1 MAIVPTVARGQE
13 TDSLFERAQRAF
25 DDGQYGEARSFLEDA
40 VERAPDNA
48 QALHLLARTSLAQYP
63 RDIKRAKTANNRA
76 IALEPDNVEFL
87 SLKLYR
93 LHAFPS
99 SAVPPLQTRRKQDL
113 AERILGLDGENELAH
128 AVLGEVA
135 LEDYL
140 NARSSV
146 SFPDLD
152 NLDVLAPREAFYNA
166 AYLLDPVLEPGVD
179 SGGLGFRMSQRYGGT
194 QIESVSKNEEARK
207 RYELA
212 VEHLQHAL
220 DTNPSRKSTYET
232 LLTAAT
238 LEGEF
243 EEADRVVELM
253 LSHLAD
259 DPETWLFRGLVSFR
273 LNRSAEASDA
283 FKTALD
289 LMGPESTAEYL
300 DTTLFAGHGPE
311 SESEPDETRS
321 FWAGRDPFL
330 LTPENERRLEHLAR
344 MVYADLRFGDLYPDR
359 RGWDTEPGEVI
370 LRYGVPLGEAQTST
384 RLDKYLVLHYGD
396 FFFKFMDL
404 AKSGKL
410 TFYSPKVGDGG
421 PSFAEIERAI
431 DDDFTLISRRLFR
444 ERPEQFIYDRHG
456 TRQAV
461 PYMVSVL
468 KGDTS
473 ELDVLVVLGV
483 GASEHA
489 ESDQVR
495 SAAFLLDPDGEIV
508 RATDGAPIR
517 GLQINR
523 EEDRFQVFSRSLA
536 APPGDYTIVVEYD
549 RSDADEAGFHRRPI
563 RIRPFP
569 DHEPSI
575 SDLVLAYAVE
585 EEAGEDP
592 SRLQRRGYSI
602 EPAPWGVFDQ
612 GQPVYVYFESYNEAA
627 SAEHP
632 FGYQIEALL
641 TPYKD
646 VDDLS
651 RAAEKAFRSRRRRG
665 VSVQYAGEARS
676 RVEPQYLILDT
687 KEAKKGTYLV
697 GLRLIDETAGHESF
711 AGRVVILE

>member
-1 MAIVPTVARGQE
+1 MAIMPILACGQDAD
-13 TDSLFERAQRAF
+13 TLLERAQRAF
-25 DDGQYGEARSFLEDA
+25 DDGQYGEARSFLEEA
-40 VERAPDNA
+40 VERTPDDP
-48 QALHLLARTSLAQYP
+48 QAHHLLARTCLEQDP
-63 RDIKRAKTANNRA
+63 GDIKRARIANNRA
-76 IALEPDNVEFL
+76 IELEPDNVEFL

-93 LHAFPS
+93 LHVFPS

-113 AERILGLDGENELAH
+113 AERILGLDGH
-128 AVLGEVA
+128 AELGEVA
-135 LEDYL
+135 LDDYL

-166 AYLLDPVLEPGVD
+166 AYLLDPVLEPGVG
-179 SGGLGFRMSQRYGGT
+179 SGGLGFRVSQRYGAT
-194 QIESVSKNEEARK
+194 QIESVSKNKEARK

-212 VEHLQHAL
+212 VEHLRHAL
-220 DTNPSRKSTYET
+220 DSNPSRKSTYET
-232 LLTAAT
+232 LLMAAT
-238 LEGEF
+238 LESEF
-243 EEADRVVELM
+243 KEADRVVERM
-253 LSHLAD
+253 LAHLAD
-259 DPETWLFRGLVSFR
+259 DPDAWLFRGLVSFR
-273 LNRSAEASDA
+273 LNRSKEANDA
-283 FKTALD
+283 FETALD
-289 LMGPESTAEYL
+289 LMGPESAAEYL
-300 DTTLFAGHGPE
+300 DTTLFVGEGSEFE
-311 SESEPDETRS
+311 SDSDGTLS

-359 RGWDTEPGEVI
+359 RGWDTEPGEVV
-370 LRYGVPLGEAQTST
+370 LRYGVPFGEAQTST

-421 PSFAEIERAI
+421 PNFEEIERAI

-468 KGDTS
+468 KGDAQ

-489 ESDQVR
+489 EGDQVT
-495 SAAFLLDPDGEIV
+495 SAVFLLDPAGEIV

-517 GLQINR
+517 GLQIDR
-523 EEDRFQVFSRSLA
+523 EEGGFQVFARNLA

-549 RSDADEAGFHRRPI
+549 RPEADEAGFHRRPI
-563 RIRPFP
+563 RIRSFP

-585 EEAGEDP
+585 EEAGKDP

-602 EPAPWGVFDQ
+602 EPAPWGVFEQ

-627 SAEHP
+627 TADHP

-646 VDDLS
+646 VADLS
-651 RAAEKAFRSRRRRG
+651 RSAEKAFRSRRKRG

-676 RVEPQYLILDT
+676 NVEPQYLILDT